1 MYNPSKTLLLT
12 FKIIFVKYPRENLVP
27 SGIIRI
33 FMYNKEK

>member
-12 FKIIFVKYPRENLVP
+12 FKIIFVKCPRKNLATR
-27 SGIIRI
+27 GIVRI